1 MYKTIPQIS
10 CMTAP
15 FKVSIQTEPKPEID
29 IVHYSRKW
37 IPSRNLCAALCTVKK
52 TTTKQQRRL
61 MIPSWQWYNLRQ
73 LTKCKYIQYCS
84 AWPKVRTRRKL
95 WLCRSLLLDFVIFVC
110 CLAKWAWTKLN
121 NSTAVCTLN
130 LPTIAKL
137 QKSQ

>member
-1 MYKTIPQIS
+1 MYKTLPQNS

-15 FKVSIQTEPKPEID
+15 FKGSIRTEPKPEID
-29 IVHYSRKW
+29 IAHYSRKW

-61 MIPSWQWYNLRQ
+61 MIPSWQWYNLQQ

-95 WLCRSLLLDFVIFVC
+95 WLCRSLLLDFVIF
-110 CLAKWAWTKLN
+110 LSELYLIFTKTFYWGMKFL
-121 NSTAVCTLN
+121 TLI
-130 LPTIAKL
+130 LCDFY
-137 QKSQ
+137 